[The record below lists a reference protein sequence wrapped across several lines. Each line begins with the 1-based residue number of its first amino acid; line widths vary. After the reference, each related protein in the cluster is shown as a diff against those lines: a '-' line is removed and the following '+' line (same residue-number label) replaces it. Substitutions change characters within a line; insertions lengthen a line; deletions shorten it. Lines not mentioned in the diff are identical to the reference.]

1 MSVSQP
7 VSVRRSQRHV
17 HIAAGQTLTI
27 DLQAGGAHRLVCDD
41 PHTLAA
47 LVEALGELPGVSV
60 LPPDGGLLGGVT
72 VGANLALAL
81 SDGVR
86 PAPASLD
93 EPLTQLLSAVMPAQR
108 IAQLHRLS
116 VSDLNPLEAWTV
128 GWAIDVLRATKNVSM
143 GVGFIAD
150 RHATRHELI
159 VLDRPAMHLNHA
171 QQQAMMA
178 LVAQHCRD
186 YPQHT
191 LLWLDRAP
199 AITPDLPALHTE
211 AGCLC

>member
-1 MSVSQP
+1 MSVSQ
-7 VSVRRSQRHV
+7 SVRVHRSQRHV

-27 DLQAGGAHRLVCDD
+27 DLQAGGVHRLVCDD
-41 PHTLAA
+41 PRTLTA

-60 LPPDGGLLGGVT
+60 LPPDGGLLGGMT

-86 PAPASLD
+86 PAPVSLD
-93 EPLTQLLSAVMPAQR
+93 EPLTQLLGAVMPAQR
-108 IAQLHRLS
+108 ITQLHRLS
-116 VSDLNPLEAWTV
+116 ISDLNPLEAWTV
-128 GWAIDVLRATKNVSM
+128 GWAIDVLRVA
-143 GVGFIAD
+143 
-150 RHATRHELI
+150 RHELI
-159 VLDRPAMHLNHA
+159 VLDRPAMHLNHT

-178 LVAQHCRD
+178 LVAQHCSD
-186 YPQHT
+186 HPQHT

-211 AGCLC
+211 AACLC